1 MKLDL
6 KKKITLSF
14 VLFSLFFGA
23 GNLIFPPFL
32 GQNAGKNGILATIGF
47 LLTAVILPVLGVIV
61 VSKFNGLDKLA
72 RKINKYFGL
81 IYTLLI
87 YLSIG
92 PGLGI
97 PRAASVPFEMAIKPY
112 LNDQNN
118 AFIYMIIYSFI
129 FFLIA
134 LWLVLKPSKLINR
147 IGHVLTPLLLV
158 LLFIFF
164 ISYLFLGKI
173 NVALPKNG
181 YEINPFLKGFNEGYN
196 TMDAIAAL
204 NFGLVLSTLLKNYG
218 IEKEKE
224 LMKHTISSGIISG
237 IILSVI
243 YLMLSFIGIASSGA
257 YNTNN
262 GAETLRLI
270 VYDLFGESGAILLA
284 LIFTLACLTT
294 CVGLINSISL
304 YLSSL
309 FKKISYKYFTII
321 ITFISFLISNL
332 TLDYILKISVPILNI
347 IYPTSI
353 LLILLGLYDKFIKNN
368 KFIYPLVIYSS
379 LFISFIFVLN
389 IDFLNNI
396 FNYLPLY
403 KEGYGWVLVS
413 LVMIILSFIINLI
426 YIRIR
431 KNRTN

>member
-158 LLFIFF
+158 LLFILF

-353 LLILLGLYDKFIKNN
+353 LLIILGLYDKFIKNN

>member
-23 GNLIFPPFL
+23 GNLIFPTFL

-224 LMKHTISSGIISG
+224 LMKHTISSGVISG

-270 VYDLFGESGAILLA
+270 VYDLFGEFGAILLA

-294 CVGLINSISL
+294 CVSLINSISL

-332 TLDYILKISVPILNI
+332 TLDYILKISVPILNV

-353 LLILLGLYDKFIKNN
+353 LLILLGLFDKFIKNN

-379 LFISFIFVLN
+379 LFISFIFVLDIN
-389 IDFLNNI
+389 FLNNI

-413 LVMIILSFIINLI
+413 LTMIVLSFIINIVHL
-426 YIRIR
+426 RIR
-431 KNRTN
+431 KNRIN

>member
-23 GNLIFPPFL
+23 GNLIFPTFL

-224 LMKHTISSGIISG
+224 LMKHTISSGVISG

-270 VYDLFGESGAILLA
+270 VYDLFGEFGAILLA

-332 TLDYILKISVPILNI
+332 TLDYILKISVPILNV

-353 LLILLGLYDKFIKNN
+353 LLILLGLFDKFIKNN

-379 LFISFIFVLN
+379 LFISFIFVLDIN
-389 IDFLNNI
+389 FLNNI

-413 LVMIILSFIINLI
+413 LTMIVLSFIINIVHL
-426 YIRIR
+426 RIR
-431 KNRTN
+431 KNRIN

>member
-72 RKINKYFGL
+72 KRVNKYFGL

-134 LWLVLKPSKLINR
+134 LRLVLKPSKLINR

-218 IEKEKE
+218 IEKEKD
-224 LMKHTISSGIISG
+224 LMKHTISSGVISG
-237 IILSVI
+237 IILSFI
-243 YLMLSFIGIASSGA
+243 YLMLSFIGIASSSL
-257 YNTNN
+257 YKTSN

-270 VYDLFGESGAILLA
+270 VYDLFGEFGAILLA

-332 TLDYILKISVPILNI
+332 TLDYILKISVPILNV

-353 LLILLGLYDKFIKNN
+353 LLILLGLFDKFIKNN

-379 LFISFIFVLN
+379 LFISFIFVLDIN
-389 IDFLNNI
+389 FLNNI

-403 KEGYGWVLVS
+403 KEGYGWILVS
-413 LVMIILSFIINLI
+413 LTMIVLSFIINIVHL
-426 YIRIR
+426 RIR
-431 KNRTN
+431 K